1 MLASTTVRSGS
12 GKRRSEALPIALF
25 VLGACLLAFGY
36 GVMVGVYQWWPY
48 DVLQEARQAAE
59 DLQKK
64 YQIESEPFAVAV
76 AHDRAGVTIYQPDK
90 AFDGYTF
97 VTGYRDDGQEAI
109 LVDMQGNV
117 LHEWR
122 AMFSEV
128 WPSAPH
134 IVDQAHDRAVQWHGA
149 HLFPNGDV
157 LFNFESG
164 NFPYG
169 GGLVKIDKDSDV
181 LWALARNTHHDI
193 DVLADGTIYVPAQRN
208 RTEPYGALPGLK
220 PPFYED
226 LILKVSPDGEVL
238 DELSILDA
246 LQQSDYKGLIR
257 LVHGKAKGGAFV
269 RSDPTHLNNVEI
281 LRPELADRFPLFAA
295 GDLLVSLRDLS
306 TIAVIDG
313 ASRTVKWSM
322 TGRFVLQHDP
332 DFLANGHILLF
343 DNRGGAG
350 AGGASQI
357 LEIEPV
363 SQQVVWRYGG
373 SAEHPFYTEIRG
385 MEEALPNGN
394 VLIAESGT
402 GRVFEVTR
410 TASPEIVWEYWNR
423 LSDQDGKGRIGI
435 VTWAERVTPDAV
447 PFLH

>member
-1 MLASTTVRSGS
+1 VLASTTVRSGS

-169 GGLVKIDKDSDV
+169 GGRVSSGL
-181 LWALARNTHHDI
+181 
-193 DVLADGTIYVPAQRN
+193 DGC
-208 RTEPYGALPGLK
+208 
-220 PPFYED
+220 
-226 LILKVSPDGEVL
+226 
-238 DELSILDA
+238 
-246 LQQSDYKGLIR
+246 
-257 LVHGKAKGGAFV
+257 
-269 RSDPTHLNNVEI
+269 
-281 LRPELADRFPLFAA
+281 
-295 GDLLVSLRDLS
+295 
-306 TIAVIDG
+306 
-313 ASRTVKWSM
+313 
-322 TGRFVLQHDP
+322 
-332 DFLANGHILLF
+332 
-343 DNRGGAG
+343 
-350 AGGASQI
+350 
-357 LEIEPV
+357 
-363 SQQVVWRYGG
+363 
-373 SAEHPFYTEIRG
+373 
-385 MEEALPNGN
+385 
-394 VLIAESGT
+394 
-402 GRVFEVTR
+402 
-410 TASPEIVWEYWNR
+410 
-423 LSDQDGKGRIGI
+423 
-435 VTWAERVTPDAV
+435 
-447 PFLH
+447 